1 MSTRRLPVFLLLDT
15 SGSMSGEPITAVN
28 TGLGVLVGALRQDPH
43 ALESVYLSIITF
55 DVEARVI
62 LPLTSL
68 ENIQTP
74 EVTAPQSGPTHMGE
88 ALELLG
94 KQFAKEIIR
103 TSGDV
108 KGDWAPFLFIMTD
121 GKPSDRALFDE
132 QCSKIRALGFASI
145 IGCVAGPSARE
156 EDLRPVCDHII
167 SLDTMDS
174 QSFTSMF
181 KWVSSAIS
189 GGNRSMGA
197 TSQVVLPPP
206 PPEIQVVA

>member
-1 MSTRRLPVFLLLDT
+1 MYMILDT
-15 SGSMSGEPITAVN
+15 SGSMSGEPIAAVN

-43 ALESVYLSIITF
+43 ALESVHLSMLTF

-68 ENIQTP
+68 ENIQIP
-74 EVTAPQSGPTHMGE
+74 EITAPQSGPTHMGA

-94 KQFAKEIIR
+94 QQFGSEMIR
-103 TSGDV
+103 TSGDI

-121 GKPSDRALFDE
+121 GKPSDRILYDE
-132 QCSKIRALGFASI
+132 QCLKVRQLGFASI

-156 EDLRPVCDHII
+156 EDLRPLCDHVI
-167 SLDTMDS
+167 SLDTMDT

-197 TSQVVLPPP
+197 TSQVTLPPP

>member
-1 MSTRRLPVFLLLDT
+1 MSTRRLPVYLLLDT
-15 SGSMSGEPITAVN
+15 SGSMSGEPIAAVN

-43 ALESVYLSIITF
+43 ALESVHLSMITF
-55 DVEARVI
+55 DVSARVI

-68 ENIQTP
+68 ENIQIP

-94 KQFAKEIIR
+94 KQFSSEIIR

-121 GKPSDRALFDE
+121 GKPSDRAVFDE
-132 QCSKIRALGFASI
+132 QCSRIRALGFASI
-145 IGCVAGPSARE
+145 IGCVAGPSAKE
-156 EDLRPVCDHII
+156 EDMRPLCDHII

-174 QSFTSMF
+174 QSFASMF

-197 TSQVVLPPP
+197 ASQVVLPPP